1 MRTSRRRGWVG
12 SPSPL
17 TLHEQS
23 VGHAAEGDDGTVA
36 ADEERS
42 QLAVAAEP
50 DRTLHVPFDRG
61 PYPQRIDPP
70 IGQST
75 GCEAHHDLGP
85 TGQGCRPVRIE
96 RCPSEEGGDHA
107 DRALPPRCAH
117 VDGYGHIGTGSAPF
131 L

>member
-23 VGHAAEGDDGTVA
+23 VGHAAEGDDWTVA

-50 DRTLHVPFDRG
+50 DRTLHVPFDRD

-70 IGQST
+70 VGQST

-85 TGQGCRPVRIE
+85 TSQGHRSERIE
-96 RCPSEEGGDHA
+96 RGPGGGGGEHA
-107 DRALPPRCAH
+107 D
-117 VDGYGHIGTGSAPF
+117 G
-131 L
+131 